1 MELCNQLNYV
11 RSLSTGK
18 AYFYHLSSDCEMCP
32 LEIDRT
38 RLRAPKGGYSE
49 AYKGD
54 KFAEKNVAPQD
65 LAYANPQFIEECY
78 VKPGVDDIYCAFSL
92 RIRANSLNPDVC
104 SDDEVRHKLSSLA
117 KTYKELNGYSEL
129 AHRYAKN
136 ILLGTWVWRNREC
149 RKFTI
154 EVTTSDSET
163 VVIDNAT
170 RLSWYG
176 HWDEA
181 STECLEKLTA
191 YLMRALSDPSEYF
204 YMDVKAKIGVGWG
217 DEIYPSQEFLDSRED
232 GVPTKQLA
240 TVELQSGK
248 ETVAFHGQKIG
259 AALQSIDDW
268 WHEEADKP
276 LRVNE
281 YGADREYVIARRHVT
296 LKNDFYQLLRNT
308 ENWIESMTA
317 TQTIPNDVHF
327 IMSVLI
333 KGGLFNCSKTKTT
346 AK

>member
-1 MELCNQLNYV
+1 
-11 RSLSTGK
+11 
-18 AYFYHLSSDCEMCP
+18 
-32 LEIDRT
+32 
-38 RLRAPKGGYSE
+38 
-49 AYKGD
+49 
-54 KFAEKNVAPQD
+54 
-65 LAYANPQFIEECY
+65 
-78 VKPGVDDIYCAFSL
+78 
-92 RIRANSLNPDVC
+92 
-104 SDDEVRHKLSSLA
+104 
-117 KTYKELNGYSEL
+117 GYSEL

-136 ILLGTWVWRNREC
+136 ILLGTWIWRNREC
-149 RKFTI
+149 RKLTI
-154 EVTTSDSET
+154 EVKTSDSET
-163 VVIDNAT
+163 VIIENAA

-191 YLMRALSDPSEYF
+191 YLTRALSDSSEYF

-240 TVELQSGK
+240 TVELLSGK
-248 ETVAFHGQKIG
+248 ETVAFHGQKVG

-268 WHEEADKP
+268 WHEDADKP

-296 LKNDFYQLLRNT
+296 FKNDFYQLLRNT

-317 TQTIPNDVHF
+317 TQTIPNDVH
-327 IMSVLI
+327 
-333 KGGLFNCSKTKTT
+333 
-346 AK
+346 